1 MKFRG
6 LLIAGLVL
14 LVLGGVLF
22 WSEHRKPAEEH
33 PNSTASASPVILK
46 LDPPAIAQLTVKK
59 KDAAPVTLVRKNAS
73 DWQITEPKPL
83 NADQSAVSTLLLPL
97 SSLNSERVVEDRA
110 ADLKQYGL
118 EQPALELDFTEKSNK
133 SQQLRIGDDTPT
145 GGSAYAMLAG
155 DPRVFTISSSDKT
168 SLDKS
173 VNDLRDKHLL
183 KLQSEKISRIDVD
196 RKNQEIEF
204 GRDKNGWQILKP
216 RPSRAD
222 SFQIDELVT
231 KLTDATMDLSG
242 TGTQDSA
249 GAFAHATPV
258 ALAKVTGDSGTQE
271 LQIRKSKDQYYA
283 KSSVVDGAY
292 KVDSDLGHALDK
304 SIDDFRNKKLFD
316 FIFNQP
322 NKIELHDG
330 SKSYVLTR
338 SGQDW
343 FSEGKKMDFAKMET
357 LISKLRDLT
366 ATKFPNSGFT
376 TAQITA
382 AVTSQDGK
390 LVEKVS
396 IAKSG
401 DGYIAKRENEPSLY
415 QLDAS
420 TVDGLQKAIDT
431 LPSAGK

>member
-6 LLIAGLVL
+6 LLIAALVL
-14 LVLGGVLF
+14 LVLGGVLY

-33 PNSTASASPVILK
+33 PNSTANASPVIVK
-46 LDPPAIAQLTVKK
+46 LDPPTIAKLTFKK
-59 KDAAPVTLVRKNAS
+59 RDTAPVTLVRKDAN

-83 NADQSAVSTLLLPL
+83 DADQNAVSTMLLPL

-118 EQPALELDFTEKSNK
+118 EQPALELDFTEKNNK
-133 SQQLRIGDDTPT
+133 SQQLRMGDDTPT
-145 GGSAYAMLAG
+145 GGSTYAMLAG
-155 DPRVFTISSSDKT
+155 DPRVFTISSSDKA
-168 SLDKS
+168 SLDKT

-183 KLQSEKISRIDVD
+183 KLQTEKISRIDLV
-196 RKNQEIEF
+196 RKNQEIKF

-216 RPSRAD
+216 RPLRAD
-222 SFQIDELVT
+222 SIQIDELVT
-231 KLTDATMDLSG
+231 KLTDAKMDLSG
-242 TGTQDSA
+242 IGTQDSA
-249 GAFAHATPV
+249 GDFARATPV
-258 ALAKVTGDSGTQE
+258 TVAKVTGDAGTQE
-271 LQIRKSKDQYYA
+271 LQIRKSKDLYYA
-283 KSSVVDGAY
+283 KSSVIDGTY
-292 KVDSDLGHALDK
+292 KVDSDLGQALDK
-304 SIDDFRNKKLFD
+304 SLDDFRNKKLFD
-316 FIFNQP
+316 FSFNQP

-343 FSEGKKMDFAKMET
+343 FSEGKKVDAGKMES

-366 ATKFPNSGFT
+366 AAKFPNSGFT
-376 TAQITA
+376 TPQIIA

-390 LVEKVS
+390 LVEKVL

-415 QLDAS
+415 QFDAS
-420 TVDGLQKAIDT
+420 TVDGLQKAVDT